1 MDGRE
6 ESPGRPYTLSST
18 SDYSTEPSGS
28 AATGVNVP
36 GLGFNRDHAKQTVGV
51 VIWTGGEEKLIVLAG
66 GPVVAELKCPN
77 LGDDDRLA
85 VSIAQSAEE
94 SARGGIEGVDT
105 AVRNIVGDQQS
116 IAERAE
122 IARGHR
128 HSPRRMQWA

>member
-1 MDGRE
+1 MIDPHHAQRGQSEDRRL
-6 ESPGRPYTLSST
+6 PGS
-18 SDYSTEPSGS
+18 
-28 AATGVNVP
+28 
-36 GLGFNRDHAKQTVGV
+36 
-51 VIWTGGEEKLIVLAG
+51 GGEEKLIVLAG
-66 GPVVAELKCPN
+66 VPVVAELKCPN
-77 LGDDDRLA
+77 LVDDDRLA

-128 HSPRRMQWA
+128 HTPRRMQWAGDSREHLARGIKLDHKARG